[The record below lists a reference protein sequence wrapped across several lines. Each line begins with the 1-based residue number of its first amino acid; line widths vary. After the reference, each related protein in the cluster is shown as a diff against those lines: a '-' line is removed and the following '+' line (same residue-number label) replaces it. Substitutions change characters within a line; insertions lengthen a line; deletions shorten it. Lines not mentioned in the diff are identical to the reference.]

1 MLIFAKAYIMD
12 LAGDQEAI
20 AVVSFVIIGLLA
32 SLLLATA
39 FSWPAEVAEAL
50 LTLS

>member
-1 MLIFAKAYIMD
+1 MLTGAEARIKD
-12 LAGDQEAI
+12 LAENREAI
-20 AVVSFVIIGLLA
+20 AVVSFAILGLLA
-32 SLLLATA
+32 SLLLATE